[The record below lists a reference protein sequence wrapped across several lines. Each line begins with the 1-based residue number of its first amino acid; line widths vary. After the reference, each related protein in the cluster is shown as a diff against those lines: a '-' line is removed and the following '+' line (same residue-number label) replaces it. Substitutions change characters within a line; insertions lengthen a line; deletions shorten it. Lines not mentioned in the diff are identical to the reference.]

1 MHLRAVNAP
10 IRLAYAAGP
19 DNLPPGRGRCAG
31 PLPPNC
37 NVTVSDHP
45 TPKRQLVRRRRANVT
60 GGRQHSHRVLVTPEE
75 EARLVQLA
83 EAQRVT
89 VPRLLIEAALARG
102 GETPTQRRHA
112 MVALFGLRRSLAG
125 LATNVNQL
133 AAHANATQRF
143 PREADELLPK
153 IERAVDRIDAA
164 IDELSA
170 T

>member
-1 MHLRAVNAP
+1 MSESQP
-10 IRLAYAAGP
+10 
-19 DNLPPGRGRCAG
+19 
-31 PLPPNC
+31 
-37 NVTVSDHP
+37 
-45 TPKRQLVRRRRANVT
+45 PKRRLVRRRRANVR
-60 GGRQHSHRVLVTPEE
+60 GGRQHAHRVLVTPEE

-83 EAQRVT
+83 EAERVT
-89 VPRLLIEAALARG
+89 VPRLLIEAALAGG

-133 AAHANATQRF
+133 ATYANVSGRF
-143 PREADELLPK
+143 PREADDVLPD
-153 IERAVDRIDAA
+153 IRRAVERIDAA

>member
-1 MHLRAVNAP
+1 MV
-10 IRLAYAAGP
+10 
-19 DNLPPGRGRCAG
+19 
-31 PLPPNC
+31 
-37 NVTVSDHP
+37 
-45 TPKRQLVRRRRANVT
+45 
-60 GGRQHSHRVLVTPEE
+60 
-75 EARLVQLA
+75 LA
-83 EAQRVT
+83 EEQRVT
-89 VPRLLIEAALARG
+89 VPRLLIETALAGG

-143 PREADELLPK
+143 AREADDVLPE
-153 IERAVDRIDAA
+153 IRRAVARIDAA